1 MFAVACLLFSSTT
14 FDKMKSLKSA
24 IIILLFATI
33 VGGAYLYLVGDLK
46 FDTQNNDK
54 QPNSSGFLKTEEE
67 FRTKLA
73 ELRIE
78 QEKMGRRKKM
88 MVERKDEIVEAL
100 KEAGITSNSDITDKE
115 IKYKVTNLKTAV
127 AGIKVV
133 DKSIDRYQEGIDA
146 IEAMLT
152 KLEQERISGEVAIS
166 DEKAEELGK
175 MLIHLD
181 EQLTEEESILEEDAL
196 RELLGLELGE

>member
-1 MFAVACLLFSSTT
+1 
-14 FDKMKSLKSA
+14 MKSIKSA

-33 VGGAYLYLVGDLK
+33 VGGAYLYLVGDLQ
-46 FDTQNNDK
+46 FDNEKNDGPNNT
-54 QPNSSGFLKTEEE
+54 GFMKTEAE

-78 QEKMGRRKKM
+78 QDKMGRRKKL
-88 MVERKDEIVEAL
+88 MVERKDEIVAAL
-100 KEAGITSNSDITDKE
+100 KEAGIKSTSDISDKE
-115 IKYKVTNLKTAV
+115 IKYKVTNLKKAV
-127 AGIKVV
+127 ADIKTV
-133 DKSIDRYQEGIDA
+133 DTSIGRYQEGINA

-175 MLIHLD
+175 MLLHLD
-181 EQLTEEESILEEDAL
+181 EKLTEEENILEDEAL
-196 RELLGLELGE
+196 REMLGLELGE